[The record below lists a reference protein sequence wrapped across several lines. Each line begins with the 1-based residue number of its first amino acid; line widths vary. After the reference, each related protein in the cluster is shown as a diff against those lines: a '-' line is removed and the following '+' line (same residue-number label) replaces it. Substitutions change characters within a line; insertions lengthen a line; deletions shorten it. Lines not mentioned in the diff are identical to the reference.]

1 MHDIATAVTSPN
13 IVNLGNN
20 IAAVAAV
27 TFSHV
32 NLARDSC
39 AAVPFESPTSK
50 HHFLLWDN
58 SPFQEIPM
66 GACHG
71 TYCLEADELAKPN
84 AFTSAETTGTGS
96 TCGGGDDGD
105 FVDHHLLMQGG
116 ESDIEIFYDAV
127 EFLDDL
133 DNANNV
139 HSSVI
144 EISRGGSSNHGG
156 ASNSS
161 SDTVALAFANNNHVH
176 HQLHN
181 NNNNP
186 TRDMDPHS
194 PQTPPP
200 PPRAGTPNQ
209 SPPPPQELPLRFLRA
224 GKGDPVEGQRRYEA
238 TLKWR
243 AEQGMDTILTE
254 ANPYFELIKSHYPHF
269 FHLRGRN
276 NEPVYYET
284 PAKINLKALRAGG
297 VTIDSLLRHYSMV
310 TEFMWQY
317 VEGDD
322 LARNIY
328 VIDLE
333 GIRLRDSLGEAVD
346 FIKRA
351 AIFTGAHYPERS
363 SCTMLINVPSWFQ
376 VIWKVVKPLIDPATL
391 KKVYILR
398 GKDEICNAMQERIP
412 IEHIP
417 PEYGGTSMPLGQSPE
432 EHMLSNLMK
441 HNNDRAN
448 GCLQCEGMTG
458 QPPCPYCIFR
468 PWRSY

>member
-1 MHDIATAVTSPN
+1 
-13 IVNLGNN
+13 VNL
-20 IAAVAAV
+20 IKEICAAVA
-27 TFSHV
+27 
-32 NLARDSC
+32 L
-39 AAVPFESPTSK
+39 FESPTSN
-50 HHFLLWDN
+50 HRLLLWDDCHLE
-58 SPFQEIPM
+58 EITM

-71 TYCLEADELAKPN
+71 TYCQKADELAKPN
-84 AFTSAETTGTGS
+84 AFTLTSAAETTGTGS

-105 FVDHHLLMQGG
+105 FVDHHLLMHCG

-127 EFLDDL
+127 ECFDDL

-144 EISRGGSSNHGG
+144 EIIRGGSSNHGG
-156 ASNSS
+156 GSNSS
-161 SDTVALAFANNNHVH
+161 ADSVAFAFANNNHVNH
-176 HQLHN
+176 HHN
-181 NNNNP
+181 KNP
-186 TRDMDPHS
+186 TSRDMNAYS

-200 PPRAGTPNQ
+200 PPRAGTQN
-209 SPPPPQELPLRFLRA
+209 SPPPPPKELPLRFLRA
-224 GKGDPVEGQRRYEA
+224 GKGDPIEGQRRYEE

-243 AEQGMDTILTE
+243 AEQGMDTIL
-254 ANPYFELIKSHYPHF
+254 ADAHPHFELIKSHYPHF
-269 FHLRGRN
+269 FHLRGKN

-284 PAKINLKALRAGG
+284 PAKINLKALRSGG
-297 VTIDSLLRHYSMV
+297 VTIDTLLRHYAMV

-333 GIRLRDSLGEAVD
+333 GIRLRDIVGEVVD

-351 AIFTGAHYPERS
+351 ASFTGAHYPERS

-376 VIWKVVKPLIDPATL
+376 IIWKVIKPLIDPATL

-398 GKDEICNAMQERIP
+398 GKDEIINAMQERIP

-448 GCLQCEGMTG
+448 GCLQCEGFTG
-458 QPPCPYCIFR
+458 QPPCQYCTFQ